1 MIEDA
6 NTVSMRIVICL
17 KNYNGGH
24 HSLLVVKNLPADTGD
39 SRDINLIPGLGKIPW
54 RRKWQPAQIFLPGKS
69 HRPRSIWI
77 FFETLS
83 WKYLGLFFKLW
94 DGSQNQIRESACTDK
109 ITILNLKKVWNPFI
123 MAHWASSTLFLNR
136 KETFLIAMIQRGY

>member
-1 MIEDA
+1 MIADA

-77 FFETLS
+77 LLKHRHENVLDYSLNSEMEVRIRSENQHVLT
-83 WKYLGLFFKLW
+83 KLPFL
-94 DGSQNQIRESACTDK
+94 T
-109 ITILNLKKVWNPFI
+109 LKKSEI
-123 MAHWASSTLFLNR
+123 HS
-136 KETFLIAMIQRGY
+136 